1 MGFDAGTYLEALG
14 HRGPAAPTLET
25 LRFLHHRHLRTFP
38 YDSALN
44 AGRGTALWAGVDIDL
59 DTAFD
64 EIVVGGRGGV
74 CYELNGLFRVLL
86 EELGFDVGVFGAGIR
101 QMDGSFGPDLEH
113 VFNHARLD
121 GELYLVD
128 VGFVGPSYL
137 EPLRVTAQVQRQH
150 GNRFRVVPADGYH
163 VVERSGRSGIW
174 QAVYRF
180 RDKPRDLAEWQDPSA
195 ELEAFARALAGAGI
209 LVRGRSSATGQRV
222 LIGKRLLTV
231 DDGHETVRVLTDP
244 AEHERVV
251 AEILGSPAAAT
262 ATNTGS
268 GTAAGSGR

>member
-1 MGFDAGTYLEALG
+1 MPFDVDTYLRVLG

-25 LRFLHHRHLRTFP
+25 LRELHHRHLVAFP

-44 AGRGTALWAGVDIDL
+44 TGRGTALWAGVDIDR
-59 DTAFD
+59 DAAFD
-64 EIVVGGRGGV
+64 EIVLGGRGGV
-74 CYELNGLFRVLL
+74 CYELNGLFRILL
-86 EELGFDVGVFGAGIR
+86 AELGFEVGVFGAGIR

-113 VFNHARLD
+113 VFNHARIGGALF
-121 GELYLVD
+121 LVD

-137 EPLRVTAQVQRQH
+137 EPLRVTEEVQPQH
-150 GNRFRVVPADGYH
+150 GSRFRVVARDGH
-163 VVERSGRSGIW
+163 RVVERSGRAGPW

-180 RDKPRDLAEWQDPSA
+180 RDRPRDLAEWQVPSA

-209 LVRGRSSATGQRV
+209 LVRGRSFATGQRV

-251 AEILGSPAAAT
+251 AEILRPAAE
-262 ATNTGS
+262 
-268 GTAAGSGR
+268 AGSAR

>member
-1 MGFDAGTYLEALG
+1 
-14 HRGPAAPTLET
+14 
-25 LRFLHHRHLRTFP
+25 
-38 YDSALN
+38 
-44 AGRGTALWAGVDIDL
+44 VDIDP

-74 CYELNGLFRVLL
+74 CYELNGLFRILL
-86 EELGFDVGVFGAGIR
+86 EELGFDVGVYGAGIR

-113 VFNHARLD
+113 VFNHARVD
-121 GELYLVD
+121 GDLYLVD

-137 EPLRVTAQVQRQH
+137 EPLRVTAEVQRQH
-150 GNRFRVVPADGYH
+150 GSRFRVLPADGYH
-163 VVERSGRSGIW
+163 VVERSGRSGVW

-251 AEILGSPAAAT
+251 ADILGSPAAAT
-262 ATNTGS
+262 TANASGAAT
-268 GTAAGSGR
+268 AGSGR